1 MSDADAAASVR
12 ARTAPRLRGFACGRS
27 GHVCAAMTTEWDEP
41 EEGEESEE
49 DPGFLG
55 GGGPARIIEGDAEEE
70 LDEHGDN
77 LDRVDEGEL

>member
-1 MSDADAAASVR
+1 
-12 ARTAPRLRGFACGRS
+12 
-27 GHVCAAMTTEWDEP
+27 MTTEWDEL

-77 LDRVDEGEL
+77 LDRVDEDEL

>member
-1 MSDADAAASVR
+1 
-12 ARTAPRLRGFACGRS
+12 
-27 GHVCAAMTTEWDEP
+27 MTTEWDEP

>member
-1 MSDADAAASVR
+1 
-12 ARTAPRLRGFACGRS
+12 
-27 GHVCAAMTTEWDEP
+27 MTTEWDEP
-41 EEGEESEE
+41 EEGEESDEGDE

-77 LDRVDEGEL
+77 LDRVDEDQV